1 MSIQEK
7 QKKIVE
13 EFSKYDHWEDRYK
26 RIIEIGK
33 TLNPLDE
40 NLKTED
46 NRIRGCQ
53 SITYLYA
60 KLDGDK
66 IIYTA
71 DSDAMIVKGLA
82 QLLIDVYSGHT
93 PKEIIETPANFLTE
107 MGLTTHL
114 SQSRSNGLAAM
125 VRQFKNY
132 AIAFNIVATSFAK

>member
-1 MSIQEK
+1 MLISEK
-7 QKKIVE
+7 QKQIVE
-13 EFSKYDHWEDRYK
+13 EFSRYDRWEDRYK
-26 RIIEIGK
+26 HIIEIGK
-33 TLNPLDE
+33 TLKPLDE
-40 NLKTED
+40 KLKTED
-46 NRIRGCQ
+46 NRIKGCQ

-66 IIYTA
+66 ILYTA

-82 QLLIDVYSGHT
+82 TLLIQVYSDHT
-93 PKEIIETPANFLTE
+93 PKEILETSADFLTE

-132 AIAFNIVATSFAK
+132 AIAFQTLLGK